1 MAPVSLQTYDT
12 IAEQYRDSKLLAFRH
27 FIERYTLM
35 ELLGDL
41 HDQTVLDMACGE
53 GVYARQFRQAGAAE
67 VTGVDISSAMVSLAE
82 AQERA
87 KPIGCRYVCA
97 DATEFKPATP
107 VDVVTAIYLL
117 NYARTPDELQGFIRA
132 CFGALRPGGLLV
144 GFNDNIRRPPRPD
157 DVSLAKYGMERTCA
171 RHPPREGDAIRYRM
185 TNHDD
190 RTFEFENYVRQ
201 ANWQKGRGCKSLGRK
216 TKAKSRSPRA
226 VRRCPGGQRR
236 SVGSGACGQCDGA
249 SKTILSGV
257 PRRCN
262 SPKAT
267 RAVPP
272 WRGTGRPCG
281 VREHRHVRTPFAGT
295 WEASAPSCG
304 VARRSAP
311 GRPVRP
317 KPEMNGRRS
326 QTEA

>member
-117 NYARTPDELQGFIRA
+117 NYARTPNELQGFIRA

-157 DVSLAKYGMERTCA
+157 DVSLAKYGVERTCA
-171 RHPPREGDAIRYRM
+171 RHPPREGDAILYRM

-190 RTFEFENYVRQ
+190 RTFVFENFYLTPATCEAAMREVGFDDFQWVDAMLDPIERNNPFWNDFM
-201 ANWQKGRGCKSLGRK
+201 AHAPFTAFRA
-216 TKAKSRSPRA
+216 TKA
-226 VRRCPGGQRR
+226 
-236 SVGSGACGQCDGA
+236 
-249 SKTILSGV
+249 
-257 PRRCN
+257 
-262 SPKAT
+262 
-267 RAVPP
+267 
-272 WRGTGRPCG
+272 
-281 VREHRHVRTPFAGT
+281 
-295 WEASAPSCG
+295 
-304 VARRSAP
+304 
-311 GRPVRP
+311 
-317 KPEMNGRRS
+317 
-326 QTEA
+326 

>member
-41 HDQTVLDMACGE
+41 HDHTLLDMACGE
-53 GVYARQFRQAGAAE
+53 GIYARQFRQAGAAE

-97 DATEFKPATP
+97 DATEFKPAAP

-185 TNHDD
+185 TNHDG
-190 RTFEFENYVRQ
+190 RTFEFENYYLTPATCEAAMREVGFDDFQWVDAMLDPVERNNPFWNDFM
-201 ANWQKGRGCKSLGRK
+201 AHAPFTAFRA
-216 TKAKSRSPRA
+216 TKA
-226 VRRCPGGQRR
+226 
-236 SVGSGACGQCDGA
+236 
-249 SKTILSGV
+249 
-257 PRRCN
+257 
-262 SPKAT
+262 
-267 RAVPP
+267 
-272 WRGTGRPCG
+272 
-281 VREHRHVRTPFAGT
+281 
-295 WEASAPSCG
+295 
-304 VARRSAP
+304 
-311 GRPVRP
+311 
-317 KPEMNGRRS
+317 
-326 QTEA
+326 